1 MAAFLIPSGDTI
13 PSPRVASLSSQSLS
27 PGKTKMLRNQKLN
40 QSSLMGSE
48 GEINTESDTMTSPPQ
63 PAYVRARPCTTQY
76 LVSGAGWS
84 AGFER
89 PGDFLI
95 FLVQYTTWQK
105 KIQID
110 RSRLFM
116 RMK

>member
-1 MAAFLIPSGDTI
+1 
-13 PSPRVASLSSQSLS
+13 
-27 PGKTKMLRNQKLN
+27 
-40 QSSLMGSE
+40 
-48 GEINTESDTMTSPPQ
+48 MTSPPQ

-95 FLVQYTTWQK
+95 FLVQCITWQK

-116 RMK
+116 RKK

>member
-1 MAAFLIPSGDTI
+1 
-13 PSPRVASLSSQSLS
+13 
-27 PGKTKMLRNQKLN
+27 MLKNQKLN

-48 GEINTESDTMTSPPQ
+48 GETNPESQTMTSPPQ

-95 FLVQYTTWQK
+95 FLVQYITWQK
-105 KIQID
+105 KIEID

-116 RMK
+116 RKK